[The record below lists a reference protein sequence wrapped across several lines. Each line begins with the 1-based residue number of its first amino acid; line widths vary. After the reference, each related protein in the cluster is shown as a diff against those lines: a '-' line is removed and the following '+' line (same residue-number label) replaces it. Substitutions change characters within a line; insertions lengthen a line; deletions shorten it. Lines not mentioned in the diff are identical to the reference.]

1 MYDNSTK
8 NKYYEKKTLVTIN
21 SKDRIKRHKLI
32 TDKIPNKVKNNGL
45 KLIDS
50 ETILVDHPNHNLEI
64 INSNE
69 IIFKNIIGVF
79 DNNLNK
85 YTIAGIPVDFLNYNS
100 YLGKPIFNIEM
111 VYTYE
116 NNKKIS
122 NSYKIKIPVNI
133 DRKLLKINSSGGG
146 DNIIVELI
154 KNHINGYEDASFY
167 KIALPRRF
175 KNIKN
180 VRMVN
185 LEMSNAQYAIR
196 DKVSK
201 IYNNNDDYIDNN
213 NFLYWIN
220 EDDVTQIKDKFL
232 INNEK
237 LLNIVDNNL
246 NNIPADWIQ
255 NISKEKTLYEYL
267 SSMYLKKIETNL
279 TILKDNFINL
289 LYFIKNQIINNTNLT
304 ESYKSVINNEDSY
317 LLKFNINNKI
327 HKLFLY
333 NRINSIDI
341 DVSNMSTFNK
351 AKNID
356 KEIIYIFNIINKTSA
371 DLLKVKKNDIIYD
384 LQNFSDT
391 ILITD
396 EQITIK
402 VLLSE
407 VITDNKI
414 EIILNKNTY
423 DYVLYTL
430 NINTIQIVR
439 YYIDDFYTD
448 SIFKDFIY
456 KFTNYDFTLNT
467 YNTNL
472 NDNFIEN
479 VLTSEDTEVPVTSGS
494 VNIFNYLRNITEYYK
509 ETSEIT
515 RLYFNLTNNSQ
526 IKVEYNYIQYL
537 FNNNV
542 NIITNELKEYSY
554 NNININNYLK
564 NEQNNFISYLVN
576 LYNNILDSIENE
588 THRNI
593 LKNGYLFTFYNNSK
607 IYNLYFYNKP
617 ENESNVI
624 NYNISDLEN
633 DFYLF
638 IDFIKNFS
646 IKNPNNSLNYSNY
659 YFQYTFNDSI
669 DSLGNT
675 TKIPQYTAVETSITE
690 LFTVENEYILPKTT
704 YSIDINTIVNLK
716 INIYRNISYTLN
728 FTNTDINNKLI
739 VSTSDTIGIDYNYNN
754 SIVNNNNSI
763 VINISNYENINNL
776 YILKKNVDNSYDVIV
791 HLSINYINEFKYDFS
806 IYGYLHNISLN
817 TDIQFIYNNNLFKYV
832 YINNLF
838 NNHIENINKELNKNI
853 SESFNLLT
861 NRPNL
866 SAQFYWTL
874 QNKIN
879 TNIYIK
885 NIERNTK
892 MDTMIEN
899 KYNYNDLLNIKY
911 LYNNIDLYNIYPIYS
926 IQIKKGN
933 YMVDDFTNELEDK
946 LNSISKKIYNFK
958 KKIFENDTVFK
969 TKSSLKIFK
978 NKSIFKVDL
987 NENNNLV
994 KILQYKNIYEFSISD
1009 IKSSD
1014 DSGPFIVNEGYPYI
1028 YIKLKN
1034 SVLKTGDLINITG
1047 ASSFFNFK
1055 AAEINKT
1062 HIVYNHTIY
1071 RGYIRFILPLD
1082 DIEQSVVNNSDYF
1095 YDGNT
1100 FVEYSN
1106 YKYGLNKINNN
1117 NSNFK
1122 NIIGNNSKQIILD
1135 NDISIYELF
1144 TNINNLT
1151 IENKNKTKL
1160 GRVLNIV
1167 KDGSQYIFDYHLLS
1181 EYNFEVGDIIKT
1193 NNTNTYIMFVPENW
1207 NNNYLPK
1214 KHQIIN
1220 NNIEIIENINEGF
1233 SIKVDKIPN
1242 QSNLKGIGGVN
1253 ISLLEANRFSLLFD
1267 KDNTLSDSIGFEKKM
1282 TDFDLIQSNTY
1293 KSDENI
1299 IDYSF
1304 IEPSYFDE
1312 GSENSNYIMI
1322 KTLVDHNYD
1331 IGSYIYLNNHLINYN
1346 LISDFNNIILNIK
1359 EYVPFIVWFNDLPII
1374 EQSNLQN
1381 SLNTEVFT
1389 NYCEKGVIIYYLYP
1403 YTKKQKQHL
1412 GNLGMSVMSYEDI
1425 DYFNFKEAPYPNIC
1439 NLKPDSYI
1447 YIKDN
1452 QQVINKNVNGIN
1464 VEYKI
1469 GFRDGYYKVLNNIPT
1484 YKNSY
1489 YKNYFNNTNCALIEC
1504 NYIRITEEYSLNTIN
1519 YNESINSIV
1528 STNESILEGYL
1539 NNGII
1544 NNPKIDTNIIGNIE
1558 QNTNKYDNYKTY
1570 LLNKIDS
1577 KNINIYYPVNSTNN
1591 LYLNNLNNIYYLN
1604 NCIVNKLDIYENIN
1618 YIIDISNTNLL
1629 NKNIIISDN
1638 NLNITPY
1645 LSDNDNIVLINGL
1658 PGQNESYINI
1668 KIYNNLINKFY
1679 IYIDYVLIL
1688 ELNIKKSDTI
1698 VYNVNIL
1705 DNNNIEFINSI
1716 NNNVLINPILNI
1728 EFGVRYIFQF
1738 SNLNIYNNFILI
1750 NEYFYNV
1757 RINTNYITY
1766 NINELNIEKFLNN
1779 NNYNNEIFYQ
1789 LNNTEITIGKFVL
1802 GIHNYYNNNRMLLIN
1817 SNYIDNIDNKYLNN
1831 NSINT
1836 NNDTNIIN
1844 YVITNNTYYFKINLK
1859 MDLNILDENTLIIP
1873 YVNIFYLEENCKQ
1886 DTNIIKIK
1894 NSYDILYVSEIKSNV
1909 IILKDP
1915 NYNLY
1920 INKLIILQTNIPN
1933 SLLKIGTYVYIISI
1947 DDTYSKIQ
1955 IGNINDKA
1963 LVEINDLVDNSYS
1976 ISFINY
1982 TLYNY
1987 KHKNELINKS
1997 IKINYLESYNNLV
2010 NTSYNNEIS
2019 RINEKKIEINISN
2032 KCYYNFIST
2041 NIKII
2046 ENNNLQNLNWT
2057 TPHGAIYIDL
2067 LENNIINYIKFN
2079 NINSSNNN
2087 HPYKAHLYY
2096 IESNVIN
2103 YIGTLIDVISNN
2115 IINNNIYNKKNY
2127 IIYIETYGLYN
2138 NTYSS
2143 LSIPEIELGY
2153 INPIMNDIAF
2163 INKSI
2168 SRIAINNIINK
2179 YKISD
2184 NILNNNSEVNTNTLL
2199 LNNNKSSVIEINFE
2213 TQISLKY
2220 YSIIQNSIDNTIIIG
2235 SNKYITNFNG
2245 TITSIQLFGSN
2256 YLDYSD
2262 EEEIIDAKY
2271 INSNIFQS
2279 SINNQILDSS
2289 LINNTTNL
2297 INHTKTFINE
2307 KVYKYYR
2314 FKILSNV
2321 DYYPYL
2327 KPINN
2332 VINTNNINEYSIEI
2346 PSIPNNYLFNYNNNS
2361 YNIEQN
2367 KYNLDIS
2374 GIIVGN
2380 YEIVDYSKLYIEDIN
2395 YITDVNITK
2404 NNIELTLKYNLLNSH
2419 LKGENVII
2427 SNSKTNENL
2436 FSTQNLIIYNKWY
2449 TRIFYQGY
2457 NSIYNSNHISKTDGE
2472 YICNFKSLTNNNDTY
2487 NIYSNSKYTFINDSK
2502 LNLYKIQ
2509 INNDVILSINE
2520 IVYNTFNIDNLIN
2533 NEYENSVYT
2542 ILKTNNI
2549 NNKYID
2555 LNVLNINKIDYKII
2569 ILSRNDYDILYN
2581 NLSNYK
2587 INIENKII
2595 TKDNEDL
2602 TIKYLN
2608 INFKKNNNK
2617 EGLPIIQDYL
2627 TNNIHIENMN
2637 GFYISE
2643 DSYKLS
2649 NNQIVKV
2656 KNNNTI
2662 TPLKTMNYDTFTY
2675 TYLDLVYKSDNESLN
2690 ISDSNLY
2697 NNGIPIFGYFN
2708 NNSYIDDYS
2717 NNNFYINYYSIT
2729 VEGKYQGYGGMINN
2743 KKENKNNLFNDNL
2756 EGFRILDIGYDN
2768 NNNKNL
2774 IKLDLKISEL
2784 GIKKPKIY
2792 VGDINSID
2800 NINEKNK
2807 YVIGYGG
2814 NVYQKKIFKNIDAL
2828 SGPKYL
2834 YLSIK
2839 HLDYILTTNKTSY
2852 FTKVLLKSSPGNHL
2866 YESTFI
2872 DNTTLFER
2880 TPLDELSELEIRFI
2894 NDEGK
2899 LFDLENTEHT
2909 MVLEITEYVRNYDN
2923 SSYLE

>member
-1 MYDNSTK
+1 MNNNSIK
-8 NKYYEKKTLVTIN
+8 ENYYEKKTLVTIN
-21 SKDRIKRHKLI
+21 SKDRIKKHKLI
-32 TDKIPNKVKNNGL
+32 TEKISNKVINNGL
-45 KLIDS
+45 KLIDY
-50 ETILVDHPNHNLEI
+50 ETILIEHPNHNLEI
-64 INSNE
+64 IDSNE
-69 IIFKNIIGVF
+69 IIFKNIVGVF

-85 YTIAGIPVDFLNYNS
+85 YTIGGVPVDFLNYNS

-116 NNKKIS
+116 NKKKIS
-122 NSYKIKIPVNI
+122 NSYKIKLPVNI

-146 DNIIVELI
+146 DNITVELI
-154 KNHINGYEDASFY
+154 KNHINGYEDASYY

-180 VRMVN
+180 IRMIN

-201 IYNNNDDYIDNN
+201 LYNNNTDYIENN

-220 EDDVTQIKDKFL
+220 EDDVTQIKNKFL

-246 NNIPADWIQ
+246 NNVPNDWVR
-255 NISKEKTLYEYL
+255 NFSKEKTLYEYL
-267 SSMYLKKIETNL
+267 SSMYLKKIETNID
-279 TILKDNFINL
+279 ILRNNFIDL
-289 LYFIKNQIINNTNLT
+289 LYFIKNQINNNTNL
-304 ESYKSVINNEDSY
+304 SDIHKQVINNEDSY
-317 LLKFNINNKI
+317 LIKFNINNKI

-351 AKNID
+351 EKNID
-356 KEIIYIFNIINKTSA
+356 KEVIYIFNIINKTSA
-371 DLLKVKKNDIIYD
+371 DILKVKKNDVIYD
-384 LQNFSDT
+384 LDNISDT

-407 VITDNKI
+407 TIIDNKI
-414 EIILNKNTY
+414 EIILIKNTY
-423 DYVLYTL
+423 DYILYTL
-430 NINTIQIVR
+430 NINSEQIFR

-467 YNTNL
+467 YNTDL

-479 VLTSEDTEVPVTSGS
+479 VTTSDTITEPVTSGF

-509 ETSEIT
+509 QTSEVN
-515 RLYFNLTNNSQ
+515 RLHFNLTTNNQ
-526 IKVEYNYIQYL
+526 IKMEYNYIQYL
-537 FNNNV
+537 FNSNV
-542 NIITNELKEYSY
+542 NTIVKELKEYSY
-554 NNININNYLK
+554 NNIDINSYLK
-564 NEQNNFISYLVN
+564 HEQNNFIDYLIE
-576 LYNNILDSIENE
+576 LYNNILNSIENE
-588 THRNI
+588 IHRNI
-593 LKNGYLFTFYNNSK
+593 LKNGYLLSYYNNSK

-617 ENESNVI
+617 ENESNII
-624 NYNISDLEN
+624 NYNIYDLEN

-638 IDFIKNFS
+638 IDFIKNFT

-659 YFQYTFNDSI
+659 YFENNFINST
-669 DSLGNT
+669 DSLGNSSKIVEYNIIET
-675 TKIPQYTAVETSITE
+675 TTTE
-690 LFTVENEYILPKTT
+690 IFTVENEYILPKTR
-704 YSIDINTIVNLK
+704 YNIDLDNILNLK
-716 INIYRNISYTLN
+716 INIFRNISYIFN
-728 FTNTDINNKLI
+728 FTNINDNKLI
-739 VSTSDTIGIDYNYNN
+739 VSTSDAIGIDYNYNN
-754 SIVNNNNSI
+754 NIINTNNNI

-776 YILKKNVDNSYDVIV
+776 YILKKNIDNTHNTVV
-791 HLSINYINEFKYDFS
+791 HLPINNISEYKKDFS
-806 IYGYLHNISLN
+806 IYGYIHNLSLN
-817 TDIQFIYNNNLFKYV
+817 TDIQFIYNSNFFKYT

-838 NNHIENINKELNKNI
+838 NSHVENINKELNKNI

-866 SAQFYWTL
+866 SGQFYWTL

-879 TNIYIK
+879 TNIYI
-885 NIERNTK
+885 ENTK
-892 MDTMIEN
+892 QNIKIDTMIEN

-911 LYNNIDLYNIYPIYS
+911 LNSNIDLYSIYPIYS

-933 YMVDDFTNELEDK
+933 YIVDEFTNELEDK
-946 LNSISKKIYNFK
+946 LNLMSKKIYNFK
-958 KKIFENDTVFK
+958 KKIFEDDTLFK
-969 TKSSLKIFK
+969 TKSGLKIFK

-994 KILQYKNIYEFSISD
+994 KIFQFKNIYQFSVSD
-1009 IKSSD
+1009 IESSEE
-1014 DSGPFIVNEGYPYI
+1014 SGPFIVNEGYPYI

-1034 SVLKTGDLINITG
+1034 SNLKTGDLINITG

-1055 AAEINKT
+1055 AAEINKS
-1062 HIVYNHTIY
+1062 HIVYNHNIY

-1082 DIEQSVVNNSDYF
+1082 DVEQSVVDNSDYF

-1122 NIIGNNSKQIILD
+1122 NIIGNNSKEIILD

-1144 TNINNLT
+1144 TNINNLN

-1167 KDGSQYIFDYHLLS
+1167 KDNFNYIFDYHLLS
-1181 EYNFEVGDIIKT
+1181 ENNFQVGDIIKT

-1207 NNNYLPK
+1207 NHNYLPK

-1220 NNIEIIENINEGF
+1220 NNIKLIDNINEGF

-1242 QSNLKGIGGVN
+1242 QSNLKGLGGLN
-1253 ISLLEANRFSLLFD
+1253 ITLLKANRFSILFD
-1267 KDNTLSDSIGFEKKM
+1267 KDNTLSESIGFEKKM
-1282 TDFDLIQSNTY
+1282 TDFDLVQSNTY

-1304 IEPSYFDE
+1304 IEPSYFDD
-1312 GSENSNYIMI
+1312 SENNNYVMI

-1331 IGSYIYLNNHLINYN
+1331 VGSFIYLNNHLINYN
-1346 LISDFNNIILNIK
+1346 LINNYNNIILNIK
-1359 EYVPFIVWFNDLPII
+1359 QYVPFIVWFNDLSII
-1374 EQSNLQN
+1374 EQSNLKN
-1381 SLNTEVFT
+1381 SLNEHVFT
-1389 NYCEKGVIIYYLYP
+1389 YYCEKGVIIYYLYP
-1403 YTKKQKQHL
+1403 YTKTQRQNL
-1412 GNLGMSVMSYEDI
+1412 GNLGMSVLSYEDV
-1425 DYFNFKEAPYPNIC
+1425 DYFNYKEAPYPNIC

-1452 QQVINKNVNGIN
+1452 QQIINKNINGIN
-1464 VEYKI
+1464 IEYKI
-1469 GFRDGYYKVLNNIPT
+1469 GFRDGYYKVLNNIPI

-1504 NYIRITEEYSLNTIN
+1504 NYITITEEYSLNTIN
-1519 YNESINSIV
+1519 YNESISSIV
-1528 STNESILEGYL
+1528 NTNESILEGYL
-1539 NNGII
+1539 NSGII
-1544 NNPKIDTNIIGNIE
+1544 NNPKIETNIIGNKDS
-1558 QNTNKYDNYKTY
+1558 QYDNYKTY
-1570 LLNKIDS
+1570 IYNKIDS
-1577 KNINIYYPVNSTNN
+1577 KNINLYYPIYSTNKF
-1591 LYLNNLNNIYYLN
+1591 YLTNINNIYYLN
-1604 NCIVNKLDIYENIN
+1604 NYNITTLDLYENIN
-1618 YIIDISNTNLL
+1618 YSIDISNNSLL

-1645 LSDNDNIVLINGL
+1645 LSDNNNIITVNGI
-1658 PGQNESYINI
+1658 PGVNDSFINI
-1668 KIYNNLINKFY
+1668 NIYNNNINKFY

-1688 ELNIKKSDTI
+1688 ELNIKKSNI
-1698 VYNVNIL
+1698 INYNVNIL
-1705 DNNNIEFINSI
+1705 DNNTIEFINSI

-1728 EFGVRYIFQF
+1728 MFGVRYIFQF
-1738 SNLNIYNNFILI
+1738 NSLNTYNNFILI
-1750 NEYFYNV
+1750 NEYFYNQKIYTDY
-1757 RINTNYITY
+1757 INY
-1766 NINELNIEKFLNN
+1766 NINDLNIEIFLNN

-1789 LNNTEITIGKFVL
+1789 LNNTEITLGKFIL

-1817 SNYIDNIDNKYLNN
+1817 SNFIDNINNKYLND
-1831 NSINT
+1831 NSINE

-1844 YVITNNTYYFKINLK
+1844 YIITNNTYYFKINLK
-1859 MDLNILDENTLIIP
+1859 MDVNILDEHTLIIP

-1894 NSYDILYVSEIKSNV
+1894 NTYDTLYISEIKSNE
-1909 IILKDP
+1909 IILKEP

-1920 INKLIILQTNIPN
+1920 LNKLIILQNNIPN
-1933 SLLKIGTYVYIISI
+1933 SLLKIGTQVYIISI
-1947 DDTYSKIQ
+1947 DETYSKIK
-1955 IGNINDKA
+1955 IGNLNNKSLIQINDF
-1963 LVEINDLVDNSYS
+1963 VDYSYS
-1976 ISFINY
+1976 ISFISY

-2010 NTSYNNEIS
+2010 DKAYNNEIS

-2032 KCYYNFIST
+2032 RCYYNFIST
-2041 NIKII
+2041 NIQII
-2046 ENNNLQNLNWT
+2046 ENNSLENLNWT
-2057 TPHGAIYIDL
+2057 TPFGSIYIDL
-2067 LENNIINYIKFN
+2067 SENSIINYIKIN

-2087 HPYKAHLYY
+2087 YPYKVHLYY
-2096 IESNVIN
+2096 TESNIIN
-2103 YIGTLIDVISNN
+2103 YIGTLTDVINNN
-2115 IINNNIYNKKNY
+2115 IINNNTYNKKNY

-2143 LSIPEIELGY
+2143 LHIPSIELGY
-2153 INPIMNDIAF
+2153 INPIQNDIAF
-2163 INKSI
+2163 INKLI
-2168 SRIAINNIINK
+2168 SRVAINNIINK
-2179 YKISD
+2179 YKVSD
-2184 NILNNNSEVNTNTLL
+2184 NILNSNSELNTNTLM
-2199 LNNNKSSVIEINFE
+2199 LNNNKSSIIDIDFDNP
-2213 TQISLKY
+2213 ISLKY
-2220 YSIIQNSIDNTIIIG
+2220 YNIIQNSIDNSIIIG
-2235 SNKYITNFNG
+2235 SNKYVTNFNG

-2256 YLDYSD
+2256 HKNYID

-2271 INSNIFQS
+2271 INLNIYQS
-2279 SINNQILDSS
+2279 TINNQILDSS
-2289 LINNTTNL
+2289 LINTDTN
-2297 INHTKTFINE
+2297 IIIHNKTFINE
-2307 KVYKYYR
+2307 KNYKYYR

-2327 KPINN
+2327 KPINDLVN
-2332 VINTNNINEYSIEI
+2332 INNIDNYSIEM

-2361 YNIEQN
+2361 YNIQKN
-2367 KYNLDIS
+2367 KFDLNIS

-2380 YEIVDYSKLYIEDIN
+2380 YEVVDYSNLYIEDIN

-2404 NNIELTLKYNLLNSH
+2404 DNIELTLKYNLLNSH
-2419 LKGENVII
+2419 LAGENIII
-2427 SNSKTNENL
+2427 SDSKTSENL

-2457 NSIYNSNHISKTDGE
+2457 NSIYNSNHISKTEGE
-2472 YICNFKSLTNNNDTY
+2472 YINNFKNLTNNNDTY
-2487 NIYSNSKYTFINDSK
+2487 NIYSNSKYTFINDNK
-2502 LNLYKIQ
+2502 LNFYKIQ
-2509 INNDVILSINE
+2509 INNDLIVSIHEILYST
-2520 IVYNTFNIDNLIN
+2520 YNIDNLIT

-2542 ILKTNNI
+2542 ILKTHNI

-2569 ILSRNDYDILYN
+2569 LLGKNDYDIIYN
-2581 NLSNYK
+2581 
-2587 INIENKII
+2587 
-2595 TKDNEDL
+2595 DL
-2602 TIKYLN
+2602 TSFTIDIQNKTINNGDLSIKYLN

-2643 DSYKLS
+2643 DSYKLV
-2649 NNQIVKV
+2649 NNQIVKI

-2675 TYLDLVYKSDNESLN
+2675 SYLDLVYKSDNESLN
-2690 ISDSNLY
+2690 ITDNSLY
-2697 NNGIPIFGYFN
+2697 TNGIPIFGYFN
-2708 NNSYIDDYS
+2708 NNNYIDDYS
-2717 NNNFYINYYSIT
+2717 NNNFYINYYSVT
-2729 VEGKYQGYGGMINN
+2729 VEGKYQGYGGQINN
-2743 KKENKNNLFNDNL
+2743 KVENKNNLFNDNL

-2784 GIKKPKIY
+2784 GITKPKIY
-2792 VGDINSID
+2792 LGDINSIN
-2800 NINEKNK
+2800 NITEKNK

-2814 NVYQKKIFKNIDAL
+2814 NIYQKKIFKNIDAL

-2852 FTKVLLKSSPGNHL
+2852 FTKILLKSSPGNHL

-2872 DNTTLFER
+2872 DNATLFSR
-2880 TPLDELSELEIRFI
+2880 TPLDELSELEIKFI